1 MSNKPLTMAM
11 REWVEASSALAKIM
25 EQEKMKS
32 LAPTIQLASG
42 KQGRLSLEIV
52 DKTETQEKAA

>member
-42 KQGRLSLEIV
+42 KQGSLSLELV
-52 DKTETQEKAA
+52 D